1 MCLFALSLGEVGSP
15 RAARLGHDPG
25 AYFRARLEHVPAFGN
40 HGSRGRD
47 PSRASARYVPGVAE
61 GLGEAEGT
69 ASGLAFVS
77 GVAELSGLAFVSGVA
92 ELSGLAFTSR
102 QASLNSPDSLSP
114 QASPSSPDLET
125 ELLKAV

>member
-1 MCLFALSLGEVGSP
+1 MSP

-40 HGSRGRD
+40 HGSRGSDVAEAGRKGTRKRTLCRTGSD
-47 PSRASARYVPGVAE
+47 PSRASAHYVPGVAE

-77 GVAELSGLAFVSGVA
+77 GVAELSGLVF
-92 ELSGLAFTSR
+92 GLGR
-102 QASLNSPDSLSP
+102 R
-114 QASPSSPDLET
+114 
-125 ELLKAV
+125 